1 MRKDPKPRTL
11 REMIQA
17 GENQLP
23 PGELSRKLSADTPKP
38 PLHGEAELMV
48 SEICDSILHRLN
60 QPEQPRRNQEYRRTK
75 HDANPQ

>member
-1 MRKDPKPRTL
+1 MDKDRKSRTL

-23 PGELSRKLSADTPKP
+23 PEEVSHKLSADTPKP
-38 PLHGEAELMV
+38 LPHGEAELMV

-60 QPEQPRRNQEYRRTK
+60 EPEQPRRNQEHRRTK
-75 HDANPQ
+75 HEANPQ